1 MHTRR
6 DILQGMI
13 VSIGGA
19 PLLSAC
25 GGVAQIIPSSA
36 GGMRFFSDEEMQ
48 LVSRVSDLIIPRTDT
63 PGALDVNVP
72 GFLDGLMAEWAS
84 ADTQRNQ
91 HRNLRELGM
100 QLGRDFV
107 ELDEATAESRLT
119 SLDAQ
124 AFDTSASQY
133 SAYRSWKGMITQAY
147 FASEEGRVQEQ
158 QWVAVLGH
166 WDPSV
171 EI

>member
-1 MHTRR
+1 
-6 DILQGMI
+6 
-13 VSIGGA
+13 
-19 PLLSAC
+19 
-25 GGVAQIIPSSA
+25 
-36 GGMRFFSDEEMQ
+36 
-48 LVSRVSDLIIPRTDT
+48 
-63 PGALDVNVP
+63 
-72 GFLDGLMAEWAS
+72 MAEWAS

-147 FASEEGRVQEQ
+147 FATEEGRLQEQ
-158 QWVAVLGH
+158 QWVAVPGH